1 MRSDTYRRSSSQS
14 SHHSHHHSSGG
25 YHASGPADTSPIVIS
40 GLDETFRDDRADF
53 HLITPAS
60 HGDKAHSGQ
69 GGKQPFRRRFRQFFF
84 RFALVVLAC
93 ALVFAL
99 AWGVISALNRMDT
112 TPAQDENAVVFPDQ
126 SQTEESADFLL
137 P

>member
-25 YHASGPADTSPIVIS
+25 YP
-40 GLDETFRDDRADF
+40 
-53 HLITPAS
+53 PAS
-60 HGDKAHSGQ
+60 HGDKANSGR
-69 GGKQPFRRRFRQFFF
+69 GRKQPFRRRFRQFFF